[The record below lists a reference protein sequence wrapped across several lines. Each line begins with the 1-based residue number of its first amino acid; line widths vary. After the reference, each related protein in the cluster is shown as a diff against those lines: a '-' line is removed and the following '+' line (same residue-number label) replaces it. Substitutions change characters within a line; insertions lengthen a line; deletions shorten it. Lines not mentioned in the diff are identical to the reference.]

1 VPARHQAGSAG
12 GALWPQEL
20 GMRLTTAVFGRRLAR
35 LNPKVERAIYVLSAF
50 ATPLVLV
57 LFSLAALLAWET
69 QYPATDPQTLNF
81 RVLEGSSTLTDP
93 VDAYQQLRDKPV
105 VPYRET
111 QLSEEP
117 FWLAIVVPAT
127 GPLGQQALKFPS
139 RHISDIMC
147 WEGATPRVLGSA
159 NRQTST
165 GLLAPAK
172 AGFALELTP
181 SKQAS
186 DIVCRIQSVGPARL
200 SVQLWQSADLATS
213 IREFHRK
220 SGLLDGGII
229 VLALFVLVTA
239 IINRSGLYLL
249 FAAWL
254 VVNLRMGALSVGWDT
269 QWLGNTVPQD
279 WIQRTRLITTSIYYV
294 LTASLFSTLFHD
306 DLKAL
311 GSRKLLRLGQW
322 TCIPLLV
329 LSTFL
334 SYREYLPLLWV
345 STGLSICVLIYYL
358 TRILLKTQ
366 SRVAIWYS
374 AGIAVTLIAS
384 FSEIISAALGARGL
398 IGSINSVTAA
408 LSSSLLTALAIA
420 EQMRQEH
427 VQRLEVQA
435 ELEHT
440 FEAMPI
446 GMFTLDLEGN
456 FMSANPALKQM
467 LGSNVLAEGRNN
479 WQQHFEAGAWTRLHQ
494 MLHAEKAAEL
504 DAKHNPS
511 PVGFSPSLPSEAMR
525 QAGSELEIKG
535 KRTSA
540 ASAKRFLVKAILARD
555 KIEGSLQDVT
565 AKSKATEDLYFLAN
579 HDSLTKVLNRRGI
592 ERVLTSAIDRL
603 PAGHA
608 MALAYLDLDRFKL
621 INDLFGHGVGDEVLQ
636 QVCKRV
642 TDMLPRDIQFGRVGG
657 DEFVIVFQDT
667 PIAMATHM
675 CQGIVDSI
683 GTRPYRVGGKAFYV
697 RGSIGLIEV
706 AAGME
711 FKDAISTADRAC
723 RQAKAA
729 NAEGLVVYEKYAVA
743 FQQHE
748 AELKLIA
755 QLSTTS
761 ATEGLYLE
769 MQPIMSLTAPH
780 ESLNFEV
787 LLRMTDRQGKQI
799 PTERLIAAGEASG
812 RMSVIDR
819 WVLTSTLA
827 WLDKH
832 QDQLRST
839 RFVCMNLSGAS
850 LNDEKFL
857 ADVYELLEKN
867 RHLVGQICLEI
878 TESVALHDIDN
889 TRRFV
894 NKVRR
899 IGARVALDDFGAG
912 YTSFSYL
919 KEFTADLLKIDGSFI
934 VNMNKHPA
942 NIAIVEA
949 IVNLAKNLGMKVIAE
964 WAEDNATVQTLTD
977 IGVDYVQ
984 GFVVSRSQHPDKLLL
999 AQSSASFIKDEEL
1012 AHMMNLVGKTEAAVT
1027 QVDLF
1032 GDTAASRLH

>member
-1 VPARHQAGSAG
+1 MSTLTAIVNG
-12 GALWPQEL
+12 
-20 GMRLTTAVFGRRLAR
+20 RLSR
-35 LNPKVERAIYVLSAF
+35 LNPLLERGLYVLSTF
-50 ATPLVLV
+50 ATPLVLA
-57 LFSLAALLAWET
+57 LFSVIAMFAWET
-69 QYPATDPQTLNF
+69 HYPANEPKNLNF
-81 RVLEGSSTLTDP
+81 KVVQASSDLTDP
-93 VDAYQQLRDKPV
+93 AMVLRQLGEQAPT
-105 VPYRET
+105 PYRET
-111 QLSEEP
+111 NLSEDA
-117 FWLAIVVPAT
+117 FWLTIIVPADGT
-127 GPLGQQALKFPS
+127 LEPQSLEFPS
-139 RHISDIMC
+139 RHISDIAC
-147 WEGATPRVLGSA
+147 WEGGSPSALGAASRQAGTGGLTPV
-159 NRQTST
+159 
-165 GLLAPAK
+165 K
-172 AGFALELTP
+172 AGFALNLKPAKETSNVL
-181 SKQAS
+181 
-186 DIVCRIQSVGPARL
+186 CRIRSVGPARL
-200 SVQLWQSADLATS
+200 SVKLWTTADLTTNTQ
-213 IREFHRK
+213 EFHRK

-239 IINRSGLYLL
+239 MVNRSGLYLL

-269 QWLGNTVPQD
+269 QWLGNQVPQE
-279 WIQRTRLITTSIYYV
+279 WVQRMRLMTTSVYYL
-294 LTASLFSTLFHD
+294 LTASLFSTLFQD

-311 GSRKLLRLGQW
+311 KSLKLLRLGQW
-322 TCIPLLV
+322 SCIPLLI
-329 LSTFL
+329 LSALL
-334 SYREYLPLLWV
+334 SYRNYLPLLWI
-345 STGLSICVLIYYL
+345 STGLCIGILIYYL
-358 TRILLKTQ
+358 TQILIKSR

-398 IGSINSVTAA
+398 IGSVNSVTAA

-420 EQMRQEH
+420 QQMRQEH
-427 VQRLEVQA
+427 EQRLAVQA

-446 GMFTLDLEGN
+446 GLFTLDMEGR
-456 FMSANPALKQM
+456 FLSANPALISM
-467 LGSNVLAEGRNN
+467 LGRRVLTDGSNS
-479 WQQHFEAGAWTRLHQ
+479 WHQYFEAGAWTQLHQ
-494 MLHAEKAAEL
+494 MVHTQRVAKQETAAPAAPPSFGPSVQPGAL
-504 DAKHNPS
+504 DTARGA
-511 PVGFSPSLPSEAMR
+511 VAT
-525 QAGSELEIKG
+525 ELEIKG
-535 KRTSA
+535 RSA
-540 ASAKRFLVKAILARD
+540 SGQLGTKRFLVKATLARD

-565 AKSKATEDLYFLAN
+565 EKSKATEDLYFLAN

-592 ERVLTSAIDRL
+592 ERVLNGAIHQLSGRR
-603 PAGHA
+603 A
-608 MALAYLDLDRFKL
+608 MGLAYLDLDRFKL

-642 TDMLPRDIQFGRVGG
+642 TDMLPTDIQFGRVGG
-657 DEFVIVFQDT
+657 DEFVIVFRDT

-706 AAGME
+706 DADMA

-723 RQAKAA
+723 RQAKTA
-729 NAEGLVVYEKYAVA
+729 NSGGLVVYEKFAVA

-748 AELKLIA
+748 AELNLIS
-755 QLSTTS
+755 QLSTSS
-761 ATEGLYLE
+761 ATAGLYLE
-769 MQPIMSLTAPH
+769 MQPIMSLTAPND
-780 ESLNFEV
+780 SLNFEV
-787 LLRMTDRQGKQI
+787 LLRMKDQDGKVV

-812 RMSVIDR
+812 RMAVIDR

-827 WLDKH
+827 WLDQHQERLKH
-832 QDQLRST
+832 T

-857 ADVYELLEKN
+857 QDVYELLEKN
-867 RHLVGQICLEI
+867 RHIVGQLCLEI
-878 TESVALHDIDN
+878 TESVALHDLDN
-889 TRRFV
+889 TRTFV

-919 KEFTADLLKIDGSFI
+919 KEITADLLKIDGSFI
-934 VNMNKHPA
+934 VNMNQHPA

-964 WAEDNATVQTLTD
+964 WAEDNATVQTLID

-984 GFVVSRSQHPDKLLL
+984 GFVVSRSQHPDKMLL
-999 AQSSASFIKDEEL
+999 ATSSAGFIKDDEL
-1012 AHMMNLVGKTEAAVT
+1012 TLMMNQIGKPESEMN

-1032 GDTAASRLH
+1032 SDITGSRLH

>member
-1 VPARHQAGSAG
+1 
-12 GALWPQEL
+12 
-20 GMRLTTAVFGRRLAR
+20 LTAIVNRRLSR
-35 LNPKVERAIYVLSAF
+35 LNPLLEKGLYFLSTF
-50 ATPLVLV
+50 ATPLAL
-57 LFSLAALLAWET
+57 ALLSLIAIFAWET
-69 QYPATDPQTLNF
+69 QYPVTEPKTLNF
-81 RVLEGSSTLTDP
+81 KVLQGSSELSDP
-93 VDAYQQLRDKPV
+93 VVAAQRLIEQPLT
-105 VPYRET
+105 PYRET
-111 QLSEEP
+111 HLSEAA
-117 FWLAIVVPAT
+117 FWLAIAVPTA
-127 GPLGQQALKFPS
+127 GSPEPHSLEFPS
-139 RHISDIMC
+139 RHISDIAC
-147 WEGATPRVLGSA
+147 WASEPTSALGAASRLAS
-159 NRQTST
+159 S
-165 GLLAPAK
+165 GLLASVK
-172 AGFALELTP
+172 AGFALDLRPAYEAANVL
-181 SKQAS
+181 
-186 DIVCRIQSVGPARL
+186 CRIRSVGPARL
-200 SVQLWQSADLATS
+200 SVKLWKTADLTVNN
-213 IREFHRK
+213 REFHRK

-239 IINRSGLYLL
+239 MVNRSGLYLL

-269 QWLGNTVPQD
+269 QWLGNEVPQE
-279 WIQRTRLITTSIYYV
+279 WVQRMRLMTTSVYYL

-306 DLKAL
+306 DLKGL
-311 GSRKLLRLGQW
+311 KSRKLLRLGQW
-322 TCIPLLV
+322 TCIPLLI
-329 LSTFL
+329 LSALL
-334 SYREYLPLLWV
+334 SYRDYLPLLWI
-345 STGLSICVLIYYL
+345 STGLCICILIYYL
-358 TRILLKTQ
+358 AQILIKSR

-420 EQMRQEH
+420 QQMRQEH
-427 VQRLEVQA
+427 EQRLAVQA

-446 GMFTLDLEGN
+446 GLFTLDMEGR
-456 FMSANPALKQM
+456 FLSANPALISM
-467 LGSNVLAEGRNN
+467 LGRRVLTDGSNS
-479 WQQHFEAGAWTRLHQ
+479 WHQYFEAGAWTQLHQ
-494 MLHAEKAAEL
+494 MVHAQRVAERETMAPATPTGFANSLQTDPTDTGRGAAL
-504 DAKHNPS
+504 T
-511 PVGFSPSLPSEAMR
+511 
-525 QAGSELEIKG
+525 ELEIKG
-535 KRTSA
+535 RSA
-540 ASAKRFLVKAILARD
+540 SGLLGAKRFLVKATLARD

-565 AKSKATEDLYFLAN
+565 EKSKATEDLYFLAN

-592 ERVLTSAIDRL
+592 ERALNGAIHQLSGAR
-603 PAGHA
+603 A
-608 MALAYLDLDRFKL
+608 MGLAYLDLDRFKL

-642 TDMLPRDIQFGRVGG
+642 TDMLPTDIQFGRVGG
-657 DEFVIVFQDT
+657 DEFVIVFRDT

-706 AAGME
+706 NADMA

-723 RQAKAA
+723 RQAKTA
-729 NAEGLVVYEKYAVA
+729 NSGGLVVYEKFAVA

-748 AELKLIA
+748 AELKLIS
-755 QLSTTS
+755 QLSTSS
-761 ATEGLYLE
+761 ATAGLYLE
-769 MQPIMSLTAPH
+769 MQPIMSLTAPN

-787 LLRMTDRQGKQI
+787 LLRMKDPEGNVV

-812 RMSVIDR
+812 RMAVIDR

-827 WLDKH
+827 WLDQHQERLKH
-832 QDQLRST
+832 T

-857 ADVYELLEKN
+857 QDVYDILEKN
-867 RHLVGQICLEI
+867 RHIVGQLCLEI
-878 TESVALHDIDN
+878 TESVALHDLDN
-889 TRRFV
+889 TRTFV

-919 KEFTADLLKIDGSFI
+919 KEITADLLKIDGSFI
-934 VNMNKHPA
+934 VNMNQHPA

-964 WAEDNATVQTLTD
+964 WAEDNATVQTLID

-984 GFVVSRSQHPDKLLL
+984 GFVVSRSQHPDKMLL
-999 AQSSASFIKDEEL
+999 ATSSAGFIKDDEL
-1012 AHMMNLVGKTEAAVT
+1012 TLMMNQIGQPEPALN

-1032 GDTAASRLH
+1032 SDAAGSRLH

>member
-1 VPARHQAGSAG
+1 VST
-12 GALWPQEL
+12 
-20 GMRLTTAVFGRRLAR
+20 LTAIVNRRLMR
-35 LNPKVERAIYVLSAF
+35 LNPLLEKGLYVLSTF
-50 ATPLVLV
+50 ATPLVLA
-57 LFSLAALLAWET
+57 LFSLIAMFAWET
-69 QYPATDPQTLNF
+69 QYPASEPKTLNF
-81 RVLEGSSTLTDP
+81 KVLQGSSELSDPAVASQRLLEQPLT
-93 VDAYQQLRDKPV
+93 
-105 VPYRET
+105 PYRET
-111 QLSEEP
+111 QLSEEA
-117 FWLAIVVPAT
+117 FWLAITVPAA
-127 GPLGQQALKFPS
+127 GSLEPHSLEFPS
-139 RHISDIMC
+139 RHISDIAC
-147 WEGATPRVLGSA
+147 WEGGPPSALGVASRHA
-159 NRQTST
+159 DSGR
-165 GLLAPAK
+165 LASVK
-172 AGFALELTP
+172 AGFALDL
-181 SKQAS
+181 KQANEAAN
-186 DIVCRIQSVGPARL
+186 VLCRIRSVGPARL
-200 SVQLWQSADLATS
+200 SVKLWKTDDLTVNN
-213 IREFHRK
+213 REFHRK

-239 IINRSGLYLL
+239 MVNRSGLYLL

-269 QWLGNTVPQD
+269 QWLGNEVPQE
-279 WIQRTRLITTSIYYV
+279 WVQRMRLMTTSVYYL

-311 GSRKLLRLGQW
+311 KSRKLLRLGQW
-322 TCIPLLV
+322 TCIPLLI
-329 LSTFL
+329 LSALL
-334 SYREYLPLLWV
+334 SYRDYLPLLWI
-345 STGLSICVLIYYL
+345 STGLCIFILIYYL
-358 TRILLKTQ
+358 AQILIKSR

-398 IGSINSVTAA
+398 IGSVNSVTAA

-420 EQMRQEH
+420 QQMRQEH
-427 VQRLEVQA
+427 EQRLAVQA

-446 GMFTLDLEGN
+446 GLFTLDMEGR
-456 FMSANPALKQM
+456 FLSANPALISM
-467 LGSNVLAEGRNN
+467 LGRRVLTDGSNS
-479 WQQHFEAGAWTRLHQ
+479 WHQYFEDGAWTQLHQ
-494 MLHAEKAAEL
+494 MVYSQRVDEQETKT
-504 DAKHNPS
+504 
-511 PVGFSPSLPSEAMR
+511 PVTPPGFGPSLQPEAIEAQR
-525 QAGSELEIKG
+525 GATLTELEIKG
-535 KRTSA
+535 RSA
-540 ASAKRFLVKAILARD
+540 SGLLGTKRFLVKATLARD

-565 AKSKATEDLYFLAN
+565 EKSKATEDLYFLAN

-592 ERVLTSAIDRL
+592 ERVLNGAIHQLSGGR
-603 PAGHA
+603 A
-608 MALAYLDLDRFKL
+608 MGLAYLDLDRFKL

-642 TDMLPRDIQFGRVGG
+642 TDMLPSDIQFGRVGG
-657 DEFVIVFQDT
+657 DEFVIVFRNT

-706 AAGME
+706 NADMA
-711 FKDAISTADRAC
+711 FKDAISTSDRAC

-729 NAEGLVVYEKYAVA
+729 NSGGLVVYEKYAVA

-748 AELKLIA
+748 AELKLIS
-755 QLSTTS
+755 QLSTSS
-761 ATEGLYLE
+761 ATVGLYLE

-787 LLRMTDRQGKQI
+787 LLRMKDPEGNVV

-812 RMSVIDR
+812 RMAVIDR

-827 WLDKH
+827 WLDQH
-832 QDQLRST
+832 QDQLKHT

-857 ADVYELLEKN
+857 QDVYELLEKN
-867 RHLVGQICLEI
+867 RHIVGQLCLEI
-878 TESVALHDIDN
+878 TESVALHDLDN
-889 TRRFV
+889 TRTFV

-919 KEFTADLLKIDGSFI
+919 KEITADLLKIDGSFI
-934 VNMNKHPA
+934 VNMNQHPA

-964 WAEDNATVQTLTD
+964 WAEDNATVQTLID

-984 GFVVSRSQHPDKLLL
+984 GFVVSRSQHPDKMLL
-999 AQSSASFIKDEEL
+999 ATSSAGFIRDEEL
-1012 AHMMNLVGKTEAAVT
+1012 TLMMNQIGRPEPALN

-1032 GDTAASRLH
+1032 ADHSATRLH

>member
-1 VPARHQAGSAG
+1 VST
-12 GALWPQEL
+12 
-20 GMRLTTAVFGRRLAR
+20 LTAIVNRRLLR
-35 LNPKVERAIYVLSAF
+35 LNPLLEKGLYVLSTF
-50 ATPLVLV
+50 ATPLALV
-57 LFSLAALLAWET
+57 LFSLIAMLAWET
-69 QYPATDPQTLNF
+69 QYPVSEPKALNF
-81 RVLEGSSTLTDP
+81 KVLQGSSELTDP
-93 VDAYQQLRDKPV
+93 MV
-105 VPYRET
+105 VSQRLVEQALTPYRET
-111 QLSEEP
+111 HLSEDA
-117 FWLAIVVPAT
+117 FWLAIAVPAA
-127 GPLGQQALKFPS
+127 GSLEPHSLEFPS
-139 RHISDIMC
+139 RHITDMTC
-147 WEGATPRVLGSA
+147 WEGRAPGALGAASRHA
-159 NRQTST
+159 GAG
-165 GLLAPAK
+165 GLASVK
-172 AGFALELTP
+172 AGFALDLKPTKEATNVL
-181 SKQAS
+181 
-186 DIVCRIQSVGPARL
+186 CRIRSVGPARL
-200 SVQLWQSADLATS
+200 SVKLWTTADLNVNN
-213 IREFHRK
+213 REFHRK

-239 IINRSGLYLL
+239 MVNRSGLYLL

-269 QWLGNTVPQD
+269 QWLGNEVPQE
-279 WIQRTRLITTSIYYV
+279 WVQRMRLMTTSVYYL

-311 GSRKLLRLGQW
+311 KSRKLLRLGQW
-322 TCIPLLV
+322 TCIPLLI
-329 LSTFL
+329 LSAVL
-334 SYREYLPLLWV
+334 SYREYLPLLWI
-345 STGLSICVLIYYL
+345 STGLCIFILIYYL
-358 TRILLKTQ
+358 AQILIKSR

-398 IGSINSVTAA
+398 IGSVNSVTAA

-420 EQMRQEH
+420 QQMRQEH
-427 VQRLEVQA
+427 EQRLAVQA

-446 GMFTLDLEGN
+446 GLFTLDMEGR
-456 FMSANPALKQM
+456 FLSANPALISM
-467 LGSNVLAEGRNN
+467 LGRRVLTDGSNS
-479 WQQHFEAGAWTRLHQ
+479 WHQYFEAGAWTQLHQ
-494 MLHAEKAAEL
+494 MVHAQRVAEQETAAP
-504 DAKHNPS
+504 ATTPGFGPS
-511 PVGFSPSLPSEAMR
+511 VLPEALG
-525 QAGSELEIKG
+525 AVATELEIKG
-535 KRTSA
+535 RSA
-540 ASAKRFLVKAILARD
+540 SGQLGAKRFLVKATLARD

-565 AKSKATEDLYFLAN
+565 EKSKATEDLYFLAN

-592 ERVLTSAIDRL
+592 ERVLNGAIHQLSGGR
-603 PAGHA
+603 A
-608 MALAYLDLDRFKL
+608 MGLAYLDLDRFKL

-642 TDMLPRDIQFGRVGG
+642 TDMLPTDIRFGRVGG
-657 DEFVIVFQDT
+657 DEFVIVFRDT

-706 AAGME
+706 GADMA

-723 RQAKAA
+723 RQAKTA
-729 NAEGLVVYEKYAVA
+729 NSGGLVVYEKYAVA

-748 AELKLIA
+748 AELKLIS
-755 QLSTTS
+755 QLSTSS
-761 ATEGLYLE
+761 ATVGLYLE

-787 LLRMTDRQGKQI
+787 LLRMKDSEGKVV

-812 RMSVIDR
+812 RMAVIDR
-819 WVLTSTLA
+819 WVLVSTLA
-827 WLDKH
+827 WLDQHQERLKH
-832 QDQLRST
+832 T

-850 LNDEKFL
+850 LNDEKFQQ
-857 ADVYELLEKN
+857 DVYELLDKN
-867 RHLVGQICLEI
+867 RHIVGQLCLEI
-878 TESVALHDIDN
+878 TESVALHDLDN
-889 TRRFV
+889 TRTFV

-919 KEFTADLLKIDGSFI
+919 KEISADLLKIDGSFI
-934 VNMNKHPA
+934 VNMNQHPA

-964 WAEDNATVQTLTD
+964 WAEDNATVQTLID

-984 GFVVSRSQHPDKLLL
+984 GFVVSRSQHPDKILL
-999 AQSSASFIKDEEL
+999 ATSSAGFIKDDEL
-1012 AHMMNLVGKTEAAVT
+1012 TLMMSQIGKAEPGLN

-1032 GDTAASRLH
+1032 SDVAGSRLH